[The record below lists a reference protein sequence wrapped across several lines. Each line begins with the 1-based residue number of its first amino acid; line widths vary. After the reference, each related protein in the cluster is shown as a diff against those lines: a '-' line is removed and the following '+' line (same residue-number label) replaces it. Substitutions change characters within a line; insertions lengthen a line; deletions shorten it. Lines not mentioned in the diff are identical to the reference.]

1 MQNKITKEELLKE
14 IEALLSYTP
23 EDKTTINPNYLE
35 YLELED
41 LESIKK
47 GLIAKIGKPIPF
59 SIYEFKGVDGIL
71 EMVEKELK
79 ILTGEIEPDL
89 V

>member
-1 MQNKITKEELLKE
+1 MNMKKEELLKE
-14 IEALLSYTP
+14 IEALMAYKP

-47 GLIAKIGKPIPF
+47 GLLGRFGKLSQEDI
-59 SIYEFKGVDGIL
+59 EWLEKFK
-71 EMVEKELK
+71 KY
-79 ILTGEIEPDL
+79 
-89 V
+89 

>member
-14 IEALLSYTP
+14 IETLLSYKP

-47 GLIAKIGKPIPF
+47 SLIAKIGKLNAEDIEWLEQF
-59 SIYEFKGVDGIL
+59 KIYD
-71 EMVEKELK
+71 
-79 ILTGEIEPDL
+79 
-89 V
+89 